1 MIGMPVGPS
10 LRQLH
15 AHRAIHEGGLAGAA
29 SKTTDVIRAL
39 EAGELELANT
49 AADDLLDYWET
60 RIIAHADSEEDG
72 FYQEVVDRDPAK
84 QDAVTQLI
92 RDHDLM
98 RIIAADIRELR
109 KDEGLS
115 RDVMMKFHA
124 LMIVNEI
131 HSRDEERL
139 LLG

>member
-1 MIGMPVGPS
+1 MPVGPS

-29 SKTTDVIRAL
+29 SKTADVIGAL
-39 EAGELELANT
+39 QAGDLESANA

-72 FYQEVVDRDPAK
+72 FYQEVAERDPSK
-84 QDAVTQLI
+84 QHAVIQLI

-98 RIIAADIRELR
+98 RVIAADIRELR
-109 KDEGLS
+109 KTEGLS
-115 RDVMMKFHA
+115 RDVMMKLHA

-139 LLG
+139 LLD